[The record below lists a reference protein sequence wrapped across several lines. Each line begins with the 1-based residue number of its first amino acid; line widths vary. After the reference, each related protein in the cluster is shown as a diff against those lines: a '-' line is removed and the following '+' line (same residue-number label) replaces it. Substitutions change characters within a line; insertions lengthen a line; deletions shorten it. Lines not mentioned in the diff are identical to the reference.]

1 MYIYG
6 DFETSKARLMNVQLI
21 KCNNETRVE
30 KDCLPEEDIK
40 DFLRDKWLILF
51 NNNIRFDSK
60 YYNEDSVVRESY
72 MTWIPVN
79 TQFQQSIPYKAHRSQ
94 LFLQDKIFDLD

>member
-6 DFETSKARLMNVQLI
+6 DFESSQARLMNVQLI

-30 KDCLPEEDIK
+30 KDCLPEVDIK
-40 DFLRDKWLILF
+40 AELRNKWLILF
-51 NNNIRFDSK
+51 GNNIRFEPQS
-60 YYNEDSVVRESY
+60 YNEESIVRESH

-79 TQFQQSIPYKAHRSQ
+79 TQF
-94 LFLQDKIFDLD
+94 